1 MWGVAQSRGSQDD
14 CGVVFSLV
22 KAAQDARERDGRLT
36 SSAMVMDCA
45 KIELVVKQ
53 EKEDEE

>member
-14 CGVVFSLV
+14 CGVVFLLCKGSAKMLV
-22 KAAQDARERDGRLT
+22 RDGRLT

-53 EKEDEE
+53 KKEDEE

>member
-1 MWGVAQSRGSQDD
+1 M
-14 CGVVFSLV
+14 L
-22 KAAQDARERDGRLT
+22 ERDGRLT